1 VYRRYADLHRLIT
14 SDKNRVKKLIDLH
27 CHLLPGIDDGSKSLE
42 MSLAMARMASS
53 DGITTIACTPHI
65 LPGVYNNTG
74 PQIRAAVAELQQR
87 ISEAGIPITLIT
99 GADVHIAPDL
109 GIQLRQGRAL
119 TLNDSR
125 YFLLEPPHHLL
136 PPRLEDLIFGLQA
149 AGYVPVLTHPERLSW
164 IEGEYDLIK
173 RFVNNSV
180 LMQIT
185 AGSLLGQFGR
195 RPRYWAER
203 MLDEGLCHLLATDAH
218 NTDRRAP
225 RMSEAHTLVAQR
237 LGEEE
242 AANLVQ
248 TRPQGILNDL
258 SPAELPGTVQPRAPQ
273 MPSLAKSA
281 STWSNIV
288 KRVRRMA
295 AAQ

>member
-1 VYRRYADLHRLIT
+1 V
-14 SDKNRVKKLIDLH
+14 NKLIDLH
-27 CHLLPGIDDGSKSLE
+27 CHLLPGIDDGSDNLP

-74 PQIRAAVAELQQR
+74 PQIRAAVAGLQQR
-87 ISEAGIPITLIT
+87 ISEAGIPITVVT

-109 GIQLRQGRAL
+109 GIQLREGRVL

-125 YFLLEPPHHLL
+125 YLLLEPPHHLL
-136 PPRLEDLIFGLQA
+136 PPRLEDLVFGLQA
-149 AGYVPVLTHPERLSW
+149 AGYVPIITHPERLSW
-164 IEGEYDLIK
+164 IEGGFDLIK

-185 AGSLLGQFGR
+185 AGSLLGEFGR

-218 NTDRRAP
+218 KTDRRVP
-225 RMSEAHTLVAQR
+225 RLSEAYVLVAKR

-248 TRPQGILNDL
+248 GRPQGIIKDL
-258 SPAELPGTVQPRAPQ
+258 SPAELPARLQGRASEIP
-273 MPSLAKSA
+273 PAAKTA
-281 STWSNIV
+281 STWTNIV

>member
-1 VYRRYADLHRLIT
+1 
-14 SDKNRVKKLIDLH
+14 LIDLH
-27 CHLLPGIDDGSKSLE
+27 CHLLPGIDDGSDNLA

-74 PQIRAAVAELQQR
+74 PQIRAAVAGLQQR
-87 ISEAGIPITLIT
+87 ISEAGIPITVVT

-109 GIQLRQGRAL
+109 GIQLREGRVL

-125 YFLLEPPHHLL
+125 YLLLEPPHHLL
-136 PPRLEDLIFGLQA
+136 PPRLEDLVFGLQA
-149 AGYVPVLTHPERLSW
+149 AGYVPIITHPERLSW
-164 IEGEYDLIK
+164 IEGGFDLIK

-185 AGSLLGQFGR
+185 AGSFLGEFGR

-218 NTDRRAP
+218 KTDRRVP
-225 RMSEAHTLVAQR
+225 RLSEAYLLVTKR

-248 TRPQGILNDL
+248 GRPQGILTDV
-258 SPAELPGTVQPRAPQ
+258 SPAELPARLQAGASQ
-273 MPSLAKSA
+273 MPSRAKTA

>member
-1 VYRRYADLHRLIT
+1 
-14 SDKNRVKKLIDLH
+14 
-27 CHLLPGIDDGSKSLE
+27 

-53 DGITTIACTPHI
+53 EGITTIACTPHI
-65 LPGVYNNTG
+65 LPGVYHNTG
-74 PQIRAAVAELQQR
+74 PTIRAAVSRLR
-87 ISEAGIPITLIT
+87 DDISGAGIPIALVT

-109 GIQLRQGRAL
+109 SVQLREGKAL

-149 AGYVPVLTHPERLSW
+149 AGYVPILTHPERLSW
-164 IEGEYDLIK
+164 IDGNYDLIK

-203 MLDEGLCHLLATDAH
+203 MLDECLCHLLATDAH
-218 NTDRRAP
+218 NTERRPPRMAEARELIAQRIGQDEATNMVLGRPQCILNNLSPTELPVLPQAP
-225 RMSEAHTLVAQR
+225 RTQSGVKT
-237 LGEEE
+237 
-242 AANLVQ
+242 
-248 TRPQGILNDL
+248 
-258 SPAELPGTVQPRAPQ
+258 
-273 MPSLAKSA
+273 A
-281 STWSNIV
+281 SWGNIIN
-288 KRVRRMA
+288 RVRRRA
-295 AAQ
+295 GA

>member
-1 VYRRYADLHRLIT
+1 
-14 SDKNRVKKLIDLH
+14 
-27 CHLLPGIDDGSKSLE
+27 
-42 MSLAMARMASS
+42 MARMASS

-74 PQIRAAVAELQQR
+74 PQIRAAVAGLQQR
-87 ISEAGIPITLIT
+87 ISEAGIPITVVT

-109 GIQLRQGRAL
+109 GIQLREGRVL

-125 YFLLEPPHHLL
+125 YLLLEPPHHLL
-136 PPRLEDLIFGLQA
+136 PPRLEDLVFGLQA
-149 AGYVPVLTHPERLSW
+149 AGYVPIITHPERLSW
-164 IEGEYDLIK
+164 IEGGFDLIK

-185 AGSLLGQFGR
+185 GGSLLGEFGR

-218 NTDRRAP
+218 KTDRRVP
-225 RMSEAHTLVAQR
+225 RLSEAYLLVAKR

-248 TRPQGILNDL
+248 GRPQGILKDV
-258 SPAELPGTVQPRAPQ
+258 SPAELPARLQARASQ
-273 MPSLAKSA
+273 MPSRAKTA

>member
-1 VYRRYADLHRLIT
+1 
-14 SDKNRVKKLIDLH
+14 
-27 CHLLPGIDDGSKSLE
+27 

-53 DGITTIACTPHI
+53 DGISTIACTPHI
-65 LPGVYNNTG
+65 LPGVYRNTG
-74 PQIRAAVAELQQR
+74 PAIRAAVARLRQSLSDTG
-87 ISEAGIPITLIT
+87 ISIALVT
-99 GADVHIAPDL
+99 GADVHVAPDL
-109 GIQLRQGRAL
+109 GVQLREGKAL

-136 PPRLEDLIFGLQA
+136 PPRLEDLIFGLQTE
-149 AGYVPVLTHPERLSW
+149 GYVPILTHPERLSW
-164 IEGEYDLIK
+164 IEEHYDLIE
-173 RFVNNSV
+173 RFACNSV

-185 AGSLLGQFGR
+185 AGSFMGQFGR

-218 NTDRRAP
+218 NIDRRVP
-225 RMSEAHTLVAQR
+225 RMSEAHALVAQR

-248 TRPQGILNDL
+248 GRPQGILNDL
-258 SPAELPGTVQPRAPQ
+258 SPAELPATPQ
-273 MPSLAKSA
+273 TRVAKTA

-288 KRVRRMA
+288 QRVRRMA